1 MVPLLTVA
9 VGAYASPPGT
19 TVTMLPLQSFIDP
32 ITLASMLAD
41 LDVALE
47 VYDGT
52 PQETQIAL
60 QRSMLND
67 DTIPQIE

>member
-1 MVPLLTVA
+1 
-9 VGAYASPPGT
+9 
-19 TVTMLPLQSFIDP
+19 MLPLQSFIDP